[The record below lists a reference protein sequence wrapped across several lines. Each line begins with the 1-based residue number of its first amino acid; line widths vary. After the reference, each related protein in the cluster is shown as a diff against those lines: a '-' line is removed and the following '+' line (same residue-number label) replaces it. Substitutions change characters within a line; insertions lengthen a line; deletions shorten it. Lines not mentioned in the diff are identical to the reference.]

1 MFAGFKKFHSFNLAL
16 KFAII
21 EKNLHGKKE
30 INMSRIARLR
40 EKMKQEELD
49 AFLITSPYNL
59 RYFTNFTGTTGLA
72 VITNEQAFF
81 VTDFRYTQQAAKQ
94 AQGFEIVKNSGNIFA
109 TVAEL
114 VQKTQVNTLAFEED
128 YITFSEYGLLKELIT
143 ATDLVPVSGLLED
156 LREVKDDGEIK
167 AIKQA
172 CNIADQG
179 FDHILKMIQPGMTE
193 IEVANQLDFFMRSL
207 GASGVSFETIVA
219 SGARSAMPH
228 GVASQKRIEQGDIIT
243 LDFGCYYDGYV
254 SDMTRTFAIGDP
266 GEKMR
271 EIYQIVLDAQ
281 LKVIEAAKPGINGI
295 ELDAIA
301 RDYIS
306 SFGYGENFGHSTGH
320 GIGLDIH
327 EGPNVSR
334 RADKTFVP
342 GNVITDE
349 PGIYLPEIGGV
360 RIEDDL
366 LITSIGNEVLTHA
379 PKELI
384 IL

>member
-1 MFAGFKKFHSFNLAL
+1 MDKFSSFNLL
-16 KFAII
+16 VKFAII
-21 EKNLHGKKE
+21 KKNSHGKKE
-30 INMSRIARLR
+30 INMSRLARLK
-40 EKMKQEELD
+40 EKMSQEEID
-49 AFLITSPYNL
+49 GFLITSPYNL

-72 VITNEQAFF
+72 LVTKEQAFF

-109 TVAEL
+109 KVAEL
-114 VQKTQVNTLAFEED
+114 VEKNAVHTLAFEED
-128 YITFSEYGLLKELIT
+128 YISFSEYSLLEELIT
-143 ATDLVPVSGLLED
+143 ESSLVPISGLLES
-156 LREVKDDGEIK
+156 LREVKDDQEI
-167 AIKQA
+167 ARIKQA
-172 CNIADQG
+172 CSIADQA
-179 FDHILKMIQPGMTE
+179 FDHILKMVQPGMTE
-193 IEVANQLDFFMRSL
+193 IEIANQLDFFMRSL

-219 SGARSAMPH
+219 SGVRSAMPH
-228 GVASQKRIEQGDIIT
+228 GVASNKTIEQSDIIT
-243 LDFGCYYDGYV
+243 LDFGCYYEGYV

-266 GEKMR
+266 GEQLK

-281 LKVIEAAKPGINGI
+281 LKVIEAAKPGISGI
-295 ELDAIA
+295 ELDAVA
-301 RDYIS
+301 RDYIA
-306 SFGYGENFGHSTGH
+306 SFGYGEAFGHSTGH

-327 EGPNVSR
+327 EGPNVSM

-349 PGIYLPEIGGV
+349 PGIYLPDVGGV

-366 LITSIGNEVLTHA
+366 LITSTGNEILTQS